1 MSNVDKDVFNR
12 LQKLED
18 KINVMNDN
26 MLVALK
32 HIEEEIKIFYNELKR
47 DKNVVVHSSVINSD

>member
-47 DKNVVVHSSVINSD
+47 DKNVVVHSSVIISD